1 MFLFGDASDTARTYL
16 EYVMGDDPHRF
27 SDGPVDELQLTE
39 LENAIVWL
47 RVAYKQALREEVDE
61 SISDLLL
68 AWYDEAF
75 EVHAGGDGKLL
86 KAIRAGKHVPPT
98 GRLDLPKYVA
108 IAEAASES

>member
-27 SDGPVDELQLTE
+27 PDVHFDELTLSE
-39 LENAIVWL
+39 LENAVVWL
-47 RVAYKQALREEVDE
+47 RLAFQQSEREEADR
-61 SISDLLL
+61 SISDTLL

-75 EVHAGGDGKLL
+75 EAHANVSDKLL

-98 GRLDLPKYVA
+98 GRQDLPKYVA
-108 IAEAASES
+108 IAEGASES